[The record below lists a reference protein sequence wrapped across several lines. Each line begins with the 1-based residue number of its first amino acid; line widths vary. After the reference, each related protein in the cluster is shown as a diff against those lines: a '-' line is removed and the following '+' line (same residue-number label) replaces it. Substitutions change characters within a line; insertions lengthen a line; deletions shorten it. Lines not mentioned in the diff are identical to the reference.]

1 MQQPQALANERFIE
15 EIEALVADETRK
27 DDDGQ

>member
-1 MQQPQALANERFIE
+1 MQQPQALAIERFIE

-27 DDDGQ
+27 DDD